1 MKYFK
6 KSRFFVFVF
15 FSSRVSSSSSSSS
28 SGNKAKK
35 QSGKDFL
42 MIIIRHVVFE
52 ISAASYILFLVALFF
67 PGLCF
72 FIYTE
77 CFFSPLLFDYVIGAG
92 LLYEYIYIYIFKYS
106 IDCAL
111 FLPIFPPLYI

>member
-1 MKYFK
+1 
-6 KSRFFVFVF
+6 
-15 FSSRVSSSSSSSS
+15 
-28 SGNKAKK
+28 
-35 QSGKDFL
+35 

-52 ISAASYILFLVALFF
+52 ISAASCILFLVALFF

-92 LLYEYIYIYIFKYS
+92 LLYEYIFFFPIYVILLT
-106 IDCAL
+106 AL
-111 FLPIFPPLYI
+111 FFSPFFPPLYFFLDFDEKLLSVSANFDLLYLFITITIISSSIKQFY